1 MKEKGLKKQKEH
13 INERIFAPNAPKVH
27 QMKNKK
33 KAHFYRQKTKK
44 VCTNYPLLCKKSRFL
59 RKIFAELN
67 KKSFLCMRFSLRNL
81 ITNI

>member
-1 MKEKGLKKQKEH
+1 MKEKGLKKQKEN
-13 INERIFAPNAPKVH
+13 INELILPQTPQKYIRRKT
-27 QMKNKK
+27 K

-44 VCTNYPLLCKKSRFL
+44 ACTNYPLLCKKGRFL